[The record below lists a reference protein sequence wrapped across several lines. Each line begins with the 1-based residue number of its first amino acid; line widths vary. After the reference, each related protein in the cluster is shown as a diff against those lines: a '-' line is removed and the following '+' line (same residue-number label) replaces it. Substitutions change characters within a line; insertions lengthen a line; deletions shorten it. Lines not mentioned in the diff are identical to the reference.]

1 MPPTASSPDV
11 SRARALPLL
20 TLALVVA
27 AGCVG
32 GPLAGSS
39 SPTGDSP
46 RSPQPTTADT
56 PSPGDPVTF
65 PDGPK
70 ERPERPATLNG
81 SSIREYVRTL
91 ESRIA
96 YNSLWYGEGSDV
108 ELECSV
114 ESVSERSSGYEAVVT
129 CYGYSNTRGTVDG
142 STATGTTLHADWGS
156 QSFRYRVSANA
167 TTRVRTD
174 R

>member
-1 MPPTASSPDV
+1 LPPTPSV
-11 SRARALPLL
+11 SGVPRARALPLL
-20 TLALVVA
+20 TLALVVT

-32 GPLAGSS
+32 SPLAGSS

-56 PSPGDPVTF
+56 PLPGDPVTF

-70 ERPERPATLNG
+70 ERPERPATLNE
-81 SSIREYVRTL
+81 SSVREYARTF
-91 ESRIA
+91 EYRIA

-114 ESVSERSSGYEAVVT
+114 ESVSARTDGYEAVVD
-129 CYGYSNTRGTVDG
+129 CYGYSNTRGTVAN

-167 TTRVRTD
+167 TTRVRAD